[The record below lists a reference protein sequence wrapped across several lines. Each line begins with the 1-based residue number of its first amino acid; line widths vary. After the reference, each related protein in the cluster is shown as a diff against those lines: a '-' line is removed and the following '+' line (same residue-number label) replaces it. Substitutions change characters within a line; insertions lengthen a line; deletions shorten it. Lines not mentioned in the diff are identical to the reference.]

1 MSTPASEQDRG
12 RLIVLAAPSGAGKTT
27 LVHALLQRTPE
38 LSFSISYT
46 TRPRRVTE
54 TDGEDYFFVD
64 EATFQKMVD
73 DDAFLEHAT
82 VYDYSYGTG
91 RAHVEALLDAGR
103 TVLLEI
109 DWQGARQVMGRID
122 DAVSVFIMPPGVDEL
137 ESRLRGRATDSDS
150 TIARRLRDALSDMS
164 HWSEFSYVVFNDNLD
179 EAADILARIVG
190 GQGTAH
196 ASTQPAVRRRAESVL
211 AV

>member
-1 MSTPASEQDRG
+1 
-12 RLIVLAAPSGAGKTT
+12 
-27 LVHALLQRTPE
+27 
-38 LSFSISYT
+38 
-46 TRPRRVTE
+46 
-54 TDGEDYFFVD
+54 
-64 EATFQKMVD
+64 
-73 DDAFLEHAT
+73 
-82 VYDYSYGTG
+82 
-91 RAHVEALLDAGR
+91 
-103 TVLLEI
+103 
-109 DWQGARQVMGRID
+109 MGRID